1 VIGDSNGALKFYDS
15 LSYAFNSSIQ
25 GHSNSI
31 SRIKQSP
38 FQILDSGKNYV
49 ATISSDS
56 NVRVW
61 NVVSANNWQ
70 LLRTYAHP
78 TLVQGIAW
86 LDKDTLA
93 SSSYA
98 ELKIRIWSV
107 STGQTKS
114 TITTES
120 DVYSLHLLANQTLLA
135 ASVESNINIYNLKTS
150 ALVLSI
156 KGKTYRIWDLLQ
168 LRKSDLL
175 ASARGDATIR
185 IYNMTTSSVLFV
197 LRGHTD
203 QVTCLK
209 QINADTLASG
219 SLDATVRLWNILT
232 GELLRTLTGHTNAIA
247 STLDLGSYG
256 LMLLSGSAD
265 KTIKIWKWET
275 GELTNTISTGSAIQ
289 SLAVVNQGKHSFQK
303 QSNYK

>member
-15 LSYAFNSSIQ
+15 LSYAFQSSIQ
-25 GHSNSI
+25 GHSSSI
-31 SRIKQSP
+31 SQIKQSP
-38 FQILDSGKNYV
+38 FKILDSGKNYV
-49 ATISSDS
+49 ATSSSDS

-70 LLRTYAHP
+70 LIRTYAHP

-120 DVYSLHLLANQTLLA
+120 DVYSLQLLANQTLLA
-135 ASVESNINIYNLKTS
+135 AGVESNINIYNLKTS

-156 KGKTYRIWDLLQ
+156 KGKTYRILDLLQ
-168 LRKSDLL
+168 LSKSELL

-185 IYNMTTSSVLFV
+185 IYNLTTSSVLSV

-209 QINADTLASG
+209 QINGEILASG
-219 SLDATVRLWNILT
+219 SLDATVRVWNILT
-232 GELLRTLTGHTNAIA
+232 GELIRTLTGHTNAIA
-247 STLDLGSYG
+247 SSLDLGSYG

-275 GELTNTISTGSAIQ
+275 GELTNTINTGSAIQ
-289 SLAVVNQGKHSFQK
+289 SLAVVNQGKNSFQK
-303 QSNYK
+303 QSN